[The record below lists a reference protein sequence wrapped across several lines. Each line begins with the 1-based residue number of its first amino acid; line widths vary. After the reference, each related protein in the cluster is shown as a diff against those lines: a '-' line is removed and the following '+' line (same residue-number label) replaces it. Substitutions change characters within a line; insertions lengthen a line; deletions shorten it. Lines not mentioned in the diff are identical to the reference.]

1 MMTKYVLKRVAISAV
16 TLLVIL
22 FVLYL
27 MLEFMPGTPFNDE
40 KLTEAQK
47 LIVETKYGLNRPFLV
62 RFVDY
67 VVMMLKGDLGVS
79 YSIQKNMPISQ
90 MLDARLWVS
99 IRLGLQAIVLG
110 VPIGI
115 VLGIVSALKKNTW
128 IDTLTSIF
136 SVLGV
141 SIPNFLFA
149 MLFILLFSKT
159 LNWLPSIFM
168 LQKPFVSSIMPTIA
182 LSLFSIAQIA
192 RFTRSEMVDVLGS
205 EYMLLAQSKGLS
217 RPILIFRHALRNTLI
232 PVITVMA
239 PLIVGVM
246 TGSLVI
252 EKMFSIPGIGQL
264 LTMGIQ
270 ANDYNVV
277 MACAFIYS
285 LLYVVIMFV
294 VDLLYGVIDPR
305 IRLVK
310 GGTNE

>member
-1 MMTKYVLKRVAISAV
+1 MTKYVLKRVAISAV

-40 KLTEAQK
+40 KLTDAQR
-47 LIVETKYGLNRPFLV
+47 LIIETKYGLNRPFLV
-62 RFVDY
+62 RCVEY
-67 VVMMLKGDLGVS
+67 VVMMLRGDLGVS

-99 IRLGLQAIVLG
+99 IRLGLQAIIVG
-110 VPIGI
+110 VPVGI

-128 IDTLTSIF
+128 IDTLTSVF
-136 SVLGV
+136 AVLGV

-285 LLYVVIMFV
+285 LLYVVVMFA

>member
-1 MMTKYVLKRVAISAV
+1 MTKYVLKRVAISAV

-40 KLTEAQK
+40 KLTDAQR
-47 LIVETKYGLNRPFLV
+47 LIIETKYGLNRPFLV

-67 VVMMLKGDLGVS
+67 VVMMLRGDLGVS

-99 IRLGLQAIVLG
+99 IRLGLQAIIVG
-110 VPIGI
+110 VPVGI

-128 IDTLTSIF
+128 IDTLTSVF
-136 SVLGV
+136 AVLGV

-285 LLYVVIMFV
+285 LLYVIVMFA

-310 GGTNE
+310 GCTNE

>member
-1 MMTKYVLKRVAISAV
+1 MTKYVLKRVAISAV

-40 KLTEAQK
+40 KLTDAQR
-47 LIVETKYGLNRPFLV
+47 LIIETKYGLNRPFLV

-67 VVMMLKGDLGVS
+67 VVMMLRGDLGVS

-99 IRLGLQAIVLG
+99 IRLGLQAIIVG
-110 VPIGI
+110 VPVGI

-128 IDTLTSIF
+128 IDTLTSVF
-136 SVLGV
+136 AVLGV

-217 RPILIFRHALRNTLI
+217 RPILILRHALRNTLI

-285 LLYVVIMFV
+285 LLYVVVMFA

>member
-1 MMTKYVLKRVAISAV
+1 MTKYVLKRVAISAV

-40 KLTEAQK
+40 KLTAAQQ
-47 LIVETKYGLNRPFLV
+47 LIIETKYGLNRPFLV

-67 VVMMLKGDLGVS
+67 VVMMLRGDLGVS

-99 IRLGLQAIVLG
+99 IRLGLQAIIVG
-110 VPIGI
+110 VPVGI

-128 IDTLTSIF
+128 IDTLTSVF
-136 SVLGV
+136 AVLGV

-205 EYMLLAQSKGLS
+205 EYMLLAQSKGMS

-285 LLYVVIMFV
+285 LLYVVVMFA

>member
-1 MMTKYVLKRVAISAV
+1 MTKYVLKRVAISAV

-40 KLTEAQK
+40 KLTDAQR
-47 LIVETKYGLNRPFLV
+47 LIIETKYGLNRPFLV

-67 VVMMLKGDLGVS
+67 VVMMLRGDLGVS

-99 IRLGLQAIVLG
+99 IRLGLQAIIVG
-110 VPIGI
+110 VPVGI

-128 IDTLTSIF
+128 IDTLTSVF
-136 SVLGV
+136 AVLGV

-217 RPILIFRHALRNTLI
+217 RAILIFRHALRNTLI

-285 LLYVVIMFV
+285 LLYVVVMFA

>member
-40 KLTEAQK
+40 KLTEAQR

>member
-1 MMTKYVLKRVAISAV
+1 MTKYVLKRVAISAV

-40 KLTEAQK
+40 KLTEAQR

-285 LLYVVIMFV
+285 LLYVIIMFA

-310 GGTNE
+310 GGTND